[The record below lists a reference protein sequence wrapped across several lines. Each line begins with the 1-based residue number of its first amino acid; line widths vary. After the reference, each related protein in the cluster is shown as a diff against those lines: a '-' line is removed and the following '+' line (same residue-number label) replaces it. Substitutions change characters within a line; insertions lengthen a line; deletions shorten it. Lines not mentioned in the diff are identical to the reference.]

1 MSRLL
6 FNCLHGEDDPERATL
21 PFVAANA
28 AAAAGQEATVVCTA
42 DAVWLGT
49 NGGADA
55 IAATD
60 LPPLTGLITEFL
72 GKGGRIWLC
81 GACTRPREIDE
92 AVLLPGVTIVGADR
106 IVAEMVAGTPAI
118 AFA

>member
-6 FNCLHGEDDPERATL
+6 LTCLHGEDDPERATL

-28 AAAAGQEATVVCTA
+28 AAAGQEATVVCTA

-49 NGGADA
+49 NGSA

-72 GKGGRIWLC
+72 GNGGRIWLC
-81 GACTRPREIDE
+81 SACTTPRENDE
-92 AVLLPGVTIVGADR
+92 RVLLPGVTIVGADR
-106 IVAEMVAGTPAI
+106 VVAELVAGTPTL